1 MGLEHHGV
9 SEGLSRFLSMVE
21 QYAGRRPSLVTSAPG
36 RMDFLNTHQDYKGLP
51 VVPIAV
57 NLRTY
62 IGVVGKRPDTFLL
75 HSLTLKA
82 RGEDYMDEFSVK
94 NPELVGGGWFG
105 DYLRA
110 VLRVVK
116 ERVGGASIGGE
127 LVIYSDVPIGSGLAS
142 SAALE
147 VAFAEFLNH
156 YWALNLEKI
165 ELAEMCFTAENA
177 VMGIPCG
184 RLDQYS
190 AALGK
195 AILLYPKPPVR
206 YELLE
211 IGDVSLVAA
220 DSGIRHSVRGIHPVR
235 QSELNEGLRELKR
248 ISLPPRL
255 KELIGESFDTTRWE
269 EISYADLSPYLERL
283 GDKPS
288 RRIAYTLLANEST
301 KRALELMRSG
311 SKDLSKLAHI
321 INEQHELLRDL
332 YDVSLPEL
340 EKIRSA
346 MLENGA
352 LAVKIS
358 GAGLGG
364 CLIALCRD
372 DESAE
377 SALKAAIEA
386 GAVRGW
392 RLRIDSGSSLDYS
405 E

>member
-1 MGLEHHGV
+1 MENNGV
-9 SEGLSRFLSMVE
+9 GGDISIFISLTERHV
-21 QYAGRRPSLVTSAPG
+21 GRPPYLVASAPG

-62 IGVVGKRPDTFLL
+62 IGVVGESPDTFRVR
-75 HSLTLKA
+75 SLTLQE
-82 RGEDYMDEFSVK
+82 RGEESVDEFSVK
-94 NPELVGGGWFG
+94 DPPLVGGGWFG

-110 VLRVVK
+110 VVK
-116 ERVGGASIGGE
+116 VINERVGGASIGGDI
-127 LVIYSDVPIGSGLAS
+127 VIHSDVPIGSGLAS

-147 VAFAEFLNH
+147 VAFAEFLNN
-156 YWALNLEKI
+156 YWALNLEKV
-165 ELAEMCFTAENA
+165 ELAEICFKAENE

-190 AALGK
+190 AALGG
-195 AILLYPKPPVR
+195 AILLYPRPPVR
-206 YELLE
+206 YETLQ
-211 IGDVSLVAA
+211 IGDVSLVAV
-220 DSGIRHSVRGIHPVR
+220 DSGIRHSVSSIHPVR
-235 QSELNEGLRELKR
+235 QRELNDGLKALRRMDL
-248 ISLPPRL
+248 SQRL
-255 KELIGESFDTTRWE
+255 RGFLGESFDSTRWE
-269 EISYADLSPYLERL
+269 EMTYDELAPYLSRL
-283 GDKPS
+283 SDKPA

-301 KRALELMRSG
+301 RRALELMRYG
-311 SKDLSKLAHI
+311 PKDLSKLAHI

-340 EKIRSA
+340 ESIRDA

-352 LAVKIS
+352 LGVKIS

-364 CLIALCRD
+364 CLIALCKD
-372 DESAE
+372 AE
-377 SALKAAIEA
+377 SSRSALEAALAA

-392 RLRIDSGSSLDYS
+392 RLRIDRGSTLDYS